1 MGEPFMS
8 YHSDPLIRDYD
19 DRRMAKRMGFY
30 LSEHTAEM
38 EAKKK
43 ERTTVWFRKPTMNE
57 VAIAE
62 VLEESYTSRT
72 FVEIQINEL
81 NPEGFAYA
89 DIVGVIEG
97 FRDTD
102 IFVSHPTSGLQV
114 IKNNSINHI
123 RLLSSPK
130 WSDLS

>member
-19 DRRMAKRMGFY
+19 DRGMVKWMGFY

-38 EAKKK
+38 EAEKK
-43 ERTTVWFRKPTMNE
+43 ERTTVWSRKPTMDE
-57 VAIAE
+57 PAIAE
-62 VLEESYTSRT
+62 VLEKSYRT
-72 FVEIQINEL
+72 KSFVEIQLNEVT
-81 NPEGFAYA
+81 PEGVAYA
-89 DIVGVIEG
+89 DIVGIVEG
-97 FRDTD
+97 FKDTV

-114 IKNNSINHI
+114 IKNNLINHI
-123 RLLSSPK
+123 RLLSCPK